1 MPMRNWLRP
10 PRNLLVLFL
19 GTTLVLTV
27 GLGWLGWRLLQQDRA
42 VGAQRVRDRL
52 DSAADLVAAEMRQTL
67 TAAEA
72 QLTLLSTLSA
82 SRLLDSASTYAET
95 LGDDAL
101 VVVFQPGAVDAYPSH
116 RLLSYPAVPRPTEP
130 TTDAFAAGE
139 ALEFRAGDFESAIA
153 EFQRLADSSDS
164 SGSNAAQTRAGALL
178 RLARNQRKAG
188 HPEAALTTY
197 TSLGAIRQVRLG
209 GQPADLVALR
219 ARCDLLAELGRH
231 DQLRTEAERLDADL
245 HNGRWQLERATY
257 LHFALETL
265 RWVADDAASL
275 EDLAR
280 LRPEPQSLA
289 VGVETLWEQWQQ
301 DRHGEEE
308 PRGGQRSIW
317 SHDRS
322 VLVLWRGGPDRLVAL
337 VGGPGFLERQL
348 VGPLHARLQRQGI
361 HVALDDAE
369 GRSVLS
375 EITETRAEDVVR
387 TMAVTGLPWTLRVGD
402 ADPTAG
408 TAQLAGRRRLLL
420 GGLGLVT
427 LLAVAGSYFSAR
439 AMTRELETARL
450 QSDFVAAVSHEFR
463 TPLTSLRQFTDL
475 LADGRQSSQEDRD
488 QYYGAL
494 RRGTQRLT
502 RLVENL
508 LDFGRMDAGSHEVIL
523 QAVPAKDLVQRVVAE
538 FQEEVQ
544 NRGYQVDLAWP
555 GDEAVVHA
563 ADAAALERAL
573 WNLLDNAVKYS
584 PRSRTIWV
592 KGDVEDRHLVLSVRD
607 QGIGI
612 PREEQSKVFEKFV
625 RGAAATASAVK
636 GTGLGLTLVRQI
648 VEAHGG
654 EVRLESRPG
663 EGSTFSIVLPTQ
675 R

>member
-1 MPMRNWLRP
+1 MRDWLRP

-19 GTTLVLTV
+19 GTTLVLTT

-42 VGAQRVRDRL
+42 VAAQRVRDRL
-52 DSAADLVAAEMRQTL
+52 DSAADLITAEMRQTL
-67 TAAEA
+67 TAVDAE
-72 QLTLLSTLSA
+72 LTLLSTLSA
-82 SRLLDSASTYAET
+82 PRLRESALAYAET
-95 LGDDAL
+95 LGEDAL
-101 VVVFQPGAVDAYPSH
+101 VVVFQPGGVDAYPNH
-116 RLLSYPAVPRPTEP
+116 RLLSYPALPRPAEP
-130 TTDAFAAGE
+130 AVDAFATGE
-139 ALEFRAGDFESAIA
+139 AHEFRARDFESAIA
-153 EFQRLADSSDS
+153 EFQRLANSADSPD
-164 SGSNAAQTRAGALL
+164 GEAVQMRAGALL

-197 TSLGAIRQVRLG
+197 ATLSGITQVRLG

-219 ARCDLLAELGRH
+219 ARCDLLAKLGLH
-231 DQLRTEAERLDADL
+231 GQLRKEAEALDAGL
-245 HNGRWQLERATY
+245 HSGHWQLDRATY

-265 RWVADDAASL
+265 RWLADDMAAL

-280 LRPEPQSLA
+280 LRPGPQSLA
-289 VGVETLWEQWQQ
+289 VGVESLWERWQQ

-308 PRGGQRSIW
+308 TLAGRRGVR

-322 VLVLWRGGPDRLVAL
+322 VLMLWRGTTDRLVAL
-337 VGGPGFLERQL
+337 VGGPGFVERQL
-348 VGPLHARLQRQGI
+348 VGPLEELLQRQGI
-361 HVALDDAE
+361 RVALDDAE

-375 EITETRAEDVVR
+375 QIAETQGADVLR
-387 TMAVTGLPWTLRVGD
+387 TMAGTRLPWTLRVVD

-408 TAQLAGRRRLLL
+408 TAQLVGRRRLLL
-420 GGLGLVT
+420 GGLGLVA

-439 AMTRELETARL
+439 AMTRELETARR

-475 LADGRQSSQEDRD
+475 LADERPSSQEDRD

-508 LDFGRMDAGSHEVIL
+508 LDFGRMDVGSRGFTL
-523 QAVPAKDLVQRVVAE
+523 QPVPAKDLVQRVVDE
-538 FQEEVQ
+538 FQAEVR
-544 NRGYQVDLAWP
+544 NRGYRVDLGWH
-555 GDEAVVHA
+555 GDEGVVR

-573 WNLLDNAVKYS
+573 WNLLDNALKYS
-584 PRSRTIWV
+584 PGSKTIWV
-592 KGDVEDRHLVLSVRD
+592 NGDVEDGRLVISVRD
-607 QGIGI
+607 HGIGI
-612 PREEQSKVFEKFV
+612 PREEQRKVFEKFV

-636 GTGLGLTLVRQI
+636 GTGLGLTLVQQI

-654 EVRLESRPG
+654 QVRLESRPG
-663 EGSTFSIVLPTQ
+663 DGSTFSIVLPIQ